1 MGERKRDEE
10 KRGKKGKEG
19 GKRGGRGGRI
29 KMTSK
34 RTGDFNHIK
43 SEGKGEGRRIE

>member
-19 GKRGGRGGRI
+19 GKRGGRGRI